1 MPQINKDDF
10 ELSFTR
16 AGKNVV
22 VINSVDQLLSHLRRM
37 KQERAIIVIPQLLA
51 VQFWP
56 DSYVDLNYNMSKAVY
71 FRPPS
76 LYVGYVNE
84 NNQQLFIKDAKVLCN
99 CLEKLKELD
108 ALSKMKEARNK
119 KKRNLTAL
127 AKLGKVKNLLVA
139 VNFFE
144 TENSDVKINDN
155 NITIRLGRRSLKVRK
170 TASDDDLLKCAEIL
184 LTLDKISVPVY
195 IQ

>member
-76 LYVGYVNE
+76 LYVGYV
-84 NNQQLFIKDAKVLCN
+84 
-99 CLEKLKELD
+99 
-108 ALSKMKEARNK
+108 R
-119 KKRNLTAL
+119 
-127 AKLGKVKNLLVA
+127 
-139 VNFFE
+139 
-144 TENSDVKINDN
+144 
-155 NITIRLGRRSLKVRK
+155 
-170 TASDDDLLKCAEIL
+170 
-184 LTLDKISVPVY
+184 
-195 IQ
+195 